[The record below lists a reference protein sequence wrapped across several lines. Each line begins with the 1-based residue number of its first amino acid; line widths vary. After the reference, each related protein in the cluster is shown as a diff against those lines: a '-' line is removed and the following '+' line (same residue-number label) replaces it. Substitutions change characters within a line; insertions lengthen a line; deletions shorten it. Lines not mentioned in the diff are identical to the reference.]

1 MQDYRVE
8 LDAYN
13 GPLDLLLFLVRQ
25 HEIDLYDIPVAKLTD
40 QYMAYLRAIERIDVE
55 LAGEFLV
62 MASTLL
68 EIKSRMLLPLPEAS
82 DPEATDGLDELDPRY
97 ELVQQLLAY
106 KRYKDAALELDER
119 KDLWAQRHPR
129 QPGSASPIRKPD
141 SDADELDPDAPRDA
155 ELVEFDLEDANVM
168 DLCEAFVRILDSI
181 GQGPGTHQ
189 VVYDDTPMAL
199 HAEDILDRLQRL
211 GGEGASITLAEIF
224 VGRRSRSE
232 MIGLFLATLALV
244 YQRKLRV
251 TQDRRKGEVSL
262 ALTDAAEQAD
272 AEQEKA
278 PDWTDPKTG
287 EIQYDWP
294 SKEDRERAEER
305 AKRRAELRA
314 AKEAEDDDQAEEP
327 QDVEEEPFDDQVEA
341 DDPDDH

>member
-25 HEIDLYDIPVAKLTD
+25 HEIDLHDIPVAKLTD

-68 EIKSRMLLPLPEAS
+68 EIKSRMLLPLPEAGEG
-82 DPEATDGLDELDPRY
+82 EATDGLDELDPRY

-119 KDLWAQRHPR
+119 KDQWAQRHPR
-129 QPGSASPIRKPD
+129 QPGAIASISQPD
-141 SDADELDPDAPRDA
+141 AVGDELDPDAPQDA
-155 ELVEFDLEDANVM
+155 EPVEFDLEDANVM

-189 VVYDDTPMAL
+189 VIYDDTPMAL
-199 HAEDILDRLQRL
+199 HAEDIIDRLQRL

-224 VGRRSRSE
+224 LGRRSRSE
-232 MIGLFLATLALV
+232 MIGLFLATLSLV

-251 TQDRRKGEVSL
+251 TQDRLKGEVSL
-262 ALTDAAEQAD
+262 VLTSD
-272 AEQEKA
+272 AEQIDPDQGEP

-287 EIQYDWP
+287 EVQYDWP
-294 SKEDRERAEER
+294 SKKDRKRSEER
-305 AKRRAELRA
+305 ARRRAELRA
-314 AKEAEDDDQAEEP
+314 AREAEDDEQTAQP
-327 QDVEEEPFDDQVEA
+327 QDVEDELLDDQIEA
-341 DDPDDH
+341 DDPSEQ